1 MCVSLNASMLT
12 LLLTILLFFRLL
24 SISMAGRRRSRRGR
38 RCCTPVCCGWAA
50 AGAEAE
56 DDLPSQGEACC
67 RGELVPSP
75 LLRAHGG
82 HADAAVRRPVTRH
95 RDPLP
100 WSHLKV
106 SRKRNERNISTANW
120 NGSKSKTPKA
130 QIKFISNYFQ

>member
-24 SISMAGRRRSRRGR
+24 SISMAGRRRSRQGGAGAASGRRQERRLRTTFLARGR
-38 RCCTPVCCGWAA
+38 PA
-50 AGAEAE
+50 AGES
-56 DDLPSQGEACC
+56 L
-67 RGELVPSP
+67 SP
-75 LLRAHGG
+75 HLYYGHMVATG